1 MALWRRGKLGKRKR
15 NVGVE
20 GSASLMREWLRVP
33 EPNIQEATSNEIVY
47 VENSSASSSK
57 KKARPKSQPS
67 GGTSIHESDSD
78 ELNELIRTSQQLLQ
92 SSSDKFAHQ
101 AIQCAYS
108 TSTSS
113 VQTVCPL
120 PSMTVRLARRRRPP
134 IELHLEVAPC
144 LPEQGLKPMSI
155 QGGEES
161 KKLVLK
167 DRQKRTR
174 QRSLVCRDTRLS
186 HPELRRTQSYGCPLS
201 CASQLRL
208 RPTALH
214 RHSAQF

>member
-92 SSSDKFAHQ
+92 SSSDKFVHQ
-101 AIQCAYS
+101 AIQCASSTS

-134 IELHLEVAPC
+134 IELHLEVR
-144 LPEQGLKPMSI
+144 LKSEI
-155 QGGEES
+155 W
-161 KKLVLK
+161 
-167 DRQKRTR
+167 
-174 QRSLVCRDTRLS
+174 VCGVTM
-186 HPELRRTQSYGCPLS
+186 Q
-201 CASQLRL
+201 QI
-208 RPTALH
+208 
-214 RHSAQF
+214 